1 MRGLPHGRP
10 LTASSWRWTVNNE
23 QVMIEHLQGTL
34 LEKTP
39 TKAVI
44 SAAGVGYGA
53 LISLA
58 TFEALPDIGQQA
70 AIHTYLAVREDAL
83 TLFGFATTA
92 ERDGFLLLTSVT
104 GVGAKIAL
112 NILSSAGLDH
122 LRENISHGN
131 AVALTRLPG
140 VGRKLADRIILELR
154 EKIDRVDS
162 GPSLD
167 VGDARIFGIREEALT
182 ALTVLGYNRAAAE
195 KGIRTALKQGPHV
208 EESVESLIKAAL
220 GSLTS

>member
-1 MRGLPHGRP
+1 
-10 LTASSWRWTVNNE
+10 
-23 QVMIEHLQGTL
+23 MIEHLQGTL

-39 TKAVI
+39 TKVVI
-44 SAAGVGYGA
+44 STAGVGYGV

-58 TFEALPDIGQQA
+58 TFEALPDVGEPA
-70 AIHTYLAVREDAL
+70 ALHTYLAVREDAL
-83 TLFGFATTA
+83 TLFGFITTA

-112 NILSSAGLDH
+112 NILSSAGLGH
-122 LRENISHGN
+122 LKENISHGN

-154 EKIDRVDS
+154 DKIDRVDG
-162 GPSLD
+162 GPPLEI
-167 VGDARIFGIREEALT
+167 GEAGKPGLREEALT

-195 KGIRTALKQGPHV
+195 KAIRAALKLGPHV

-220 GSLTS
+220 GTLTS